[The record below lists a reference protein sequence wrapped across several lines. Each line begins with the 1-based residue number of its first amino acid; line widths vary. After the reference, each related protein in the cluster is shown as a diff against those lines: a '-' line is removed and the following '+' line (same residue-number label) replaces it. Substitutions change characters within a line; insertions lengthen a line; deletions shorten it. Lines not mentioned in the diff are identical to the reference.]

1 MKIKKILS
9 YVALLSILFTAMPTS
24 SFANELV
31 SFVINHTDESKF
43 VFDEKTNTI
52 TKYTGNE
59 IEVTIP
65 EKIKGVDVKVIGKS
79 AFKGTKVK
87 SIVLS
92 EGIEIIG
99 NGAFAGVTT
108 LEKITFPSTLKKI
121 EDMAFV
127 KTALKELN
135 FNDGLEVIGKRA
147 FSSCSSLQKINLPNT
162 LTKISDN
169 AFEKCKI
176 SNNILFGENLGHV
189 GHKIFSGNGNDLT
202 LNISEKGN
210 KLFLHDEVFLSNQE
224 ELNIPQDREVML
236 FVRAFCDGSCSSTKK
251 ITLDCG
257 EIEVNKD
264 ESKDEVIKK
273 LNDKIRLTSGFVKV
287 GSANDGSLD
296 EYFETGIDYSIE
308 NNLTDGSVIL
318 GKFKN
323 FKDEDYK
330 KANQNKNLLET
341 VLNRYEIKVKVKV
354 ITTNKE
360 FNSEDFK
367 YEEVKSKII
376 SKRSYF
382 GISGFS
388 EKGLEKLKTNKDL
401 VIPKTVTI
409 NENGANVEKRIEGIC
424 PKAFE
429 NKELNSVKINIADGY
444 NEYIIDTGAFQKNNL
459 KEFEIPMGVKFIE
472 SYAFKNNKIKKLNI
486 PQTVIKTGNESFAYN
501 EIEELIVSDSV
512 SLFQFDSFSFAH
524 NKIKEVDL
532 PFSIFKLLQNVFFEN
547 EGNADG
553 KVVLYTRNKKHL
565 ETSTYINPHSDHHRF
580 ILVGEDVNRNKLQKV
595 LEVVKELDK
604 SDYESNSFDNLQQIY
619 KKAKAIMLNHKST
632 QKEIDYITSSLSKAI
647 ENLVP
652 NGANKKALIK
662 NISRLSNINKDLY
675 TEDSYNNFLE
685 ELEKAKSVVKDTSVK
700 QDDIDRVLL
709 DLLKAEGK
717 LILSEEAKYNINDFI
732 FDGTKILGFS
742 ELGKEKSQYNKNLI
756 IPSKNNNGE
765 DITEI
770 SDNAF
775 EYTGE
780 YEYTTDT
787 GESLNGLLSVEIP
800 NTVKKIGKS
809 AFQKN
814 KLKEVSLPEKLEEIG
829 TLAFNGNELISID
842 IPDSVV
848 KMGEGV
854 FSLNNITHAKL
865 SKNMKIVPNGIFSRN
880 LKLKNIEIPE
890 GVEVIGQSAFSGC
903 PLESIK
909 IPNTVKRIERYAF
922 LSHRI
927 SILEIPSSV
936 ETIEDQAFASNK
948 KFRYLKNLILN
959 EGLKSIG
966 KDAFKSG
973 IIEEVTIPSSLTSLD
988 KNAFNDNMDSDK
1000 HVIKVKV
1007 ITYNKDHLKFEQSK
1021 HHEIILKDVELE
1033 NLKTEIEKARAI
1045 QETDKYTYAD
1055 EKKKAD
1061 FDNLL
1066 KYSAEALENPISQIY
1081 VDNLVK
1087 SLEDSISKLDGI
1099 KPNNPSENLEEI
1111 LVTTLTEAKTKIS
1124 VSGKNLKDL
1133 VLVVEKVEVMT
1144 LKYKDVTAFDIYFI
1158 DKKTNKKVEIK
1169 QGDYTVFIPKENGKI
1184 ANMVYYID
1192 DNGNL
1197 EEKTFSQ
1204 NSKFVIFKTNHFSK
1218 YAVEYRD
1225 SNIEKD
1231 TNKNQK
1237 LPKTNVSNNSVYIP
1251 AILAITSIVLKKK
1264 KYK

>member
-409 NENGANVEKRIEGIC
+409 TENGANVEKRIEGIC

-547 EGNADG
+547 EGNTDG

-565 ETSTYINPHSDHHRF
+565 ETSTYINPHSVHHSF

-604 SDYESNSFDNLQQIY
+604 SDYESKSFDNLQQIY

-632 QKEIDYITSSLSKAI
+632 QKEIDDITSSLSKAI

-662 NISRLSNINKDLY
+662 NISRLSNY
-675 TEDSYNNFLE
+675 
-685 ELEKAKSVVKDTSVK
+685 
-700 QDDIDRVLL
+700 
-709 DLLKAEGK
+709 
-717 LILSEEAKYNINDFI
+717 IL
-732 FDGTKILGFS
+732 KIL
-742 ELGKEKSQYNKNLI
+742 I
-756 IPSKNNNGE
+756 I
-765 DITEI
+765 
-770 SDNAF
+770 
-775 EYTGE
+775 
-780 YEYTTDT
+780 
-787 GESLNGLLSVEIP
+787 
-800 NTVKKIGKS
+800 
-809 AFQKN
+809 
-814 KLKEVSLPEKLEEIG
+814 
-829 TLAFNGNELISID
+829 
-842 IPDSVV
+842 
-848 KMGEGV
+848 
-854 FSLNNITHAKL
+854 
-865 SKNMKIVPNGIFSRN
+865 IF
-880 LKLKNIEIPE
+880 
-890 GVEVIGQSAFSGC
+890 
-903 PLESIK
+903 
-909 IPNTVKRIERYAF
+909 
-922 LSHRI
+922 
-927 SILEIPSSV
+927 
-936 ETIEDQAFASNK
+936 
-948 KFRYLKNLILN
+948 
-959 EGLKSIG
+959 
-966 KDAFKSG
+966 
-973 IIEEVTIPSSLTSLD
+973 
-988 KNAFNDNMDSDK
+988 
-1000 HVIKVKV
+1000 
-1007 ITYNKDHLKFEQSK
+1007 
-1021 HHEIILKDVELE
+1021 
-1033 NLKTEIEKARAI
+1033 
-1045 QETDKYTYAD
+1045 
-1055 EKKKAD
+1055 
-1061 FDNLL
+1061 
-1066 KYSAEALENPISQIY
+1066 
-1081 VDNLVK
+1081 
-1087 SLEDSISKLDGI
+1087 
-1099 KPNNPSENLEEI
+1099 
-1111 LVTTLTEAKTKIS
+1111 
-1124 VSGKNLKDL
+1124 
-1133 VLVVEKVEVMT
+1133 
-1144 LKYKDVTAFDIYFI
+1144 
-1158 DKKTNKKVEIK
+1158 
-1169 QGDYTVFIPKENGKI
+1169 
-1184 ANMVYYID
+1184 
-1192 DNGNL
+1192 
-1197 EEKTFSQ
+1197 
-1204 NSKFVIFKTNHFSK
+1204 
-1218 YAVEYRD
+1218 
-1225 SNIEKD
+1225 
-1231 TNKNQK
+1231 
-1237 LPKTNVSNNSVYIP
+1237 
-1251 AILAITSIVLKKK
+1251 
-1264 KYK
+1264 